1 MDFYVF
7 LSLLFLFN
15 CSFDCFI
22 YILLVLSDFLYRVQ
36 ETKTKTKLVSVANL
50 IVNMGC
56 VNGHRVNNT
65 FYDSFSDFWTAFD
78 RLWLFFNLFWQFFWQ
93 LFFIFF
99 KWDPKRKSE
108 NDFNIITPKK
118 LQYLLRDN
126 EANCIIQYTLLSKKF
141 YCISNCR
148 INH

>member
-1 MDFYVF
+1 MDFYAF
-7 LSLLFLFN
+7 LSLIFLFN

-22 YILLVLSDFLYRVQ
+22 YILLVLSNFLYRVQ
-36 ETKTKTKLVSVANL
+36 ETKAKTKLVSVANL
-50 IVNMGC
+50 IVNMSC
-56 VNGHRVNNT
+56 VNGHRVNNILWQL
-65 FYDSFSDFWTAFD
+65 FRFLDSF
-78 RLWLFFNLFWQFFWQ
+78 WLFFFYLFWQFFWQ
-93 LFFIFF
+93 LFSFFF

-118 LQYLLRDN
+118 LQYLLWDN
-126 EANCIIQYTLLSKKF
+126 EANYTIQYTLLSKKF